1 MGEDFSAEYFSA
13 AFGTTQVMAI
23 FRGLDPAATVRACHD
38 AWDHGIAVVEIPVQT
53 PDAMPS
59 LRAGIDA
66 ARERG
71 REVGAGTVVHPDQV
85 RDVAAAGAA
94 FTVAPGTH
102 LDAIAVSNELRLP
115 HLPGVATSTDIA
127 LALAHG
133 FTWLKAFPAS
143 ELGPGWVKAQLGP
156 FPQVR
161 FVATGGMN
169 AETMPA
175 MLAAGCVAV
184 AGTSVAA
191 LAPAAAAGSQADPGS
206 NEKRVASS

>member
-1 MGEDFSAEYFSA
+1 MRDDLSADDDFSAPYFA
-13 AFGTTQVMAI
+13 GAFGGTQVMAI
-23 FRGLDPAATVRACHD
+23 FRGLDPAATVRACQE
-38 AWDHGIAVVEIPVQT
+38 AWELGIDVVEIPVQT

-59 LRAGIDA
+59 LRAAVAA
-66 ARERG
+66 AREQG
-71 REVGAGTVVHPDQV
+71 RSVGAGTVIRPQQV

-102 LDAIAVSNELRLP
+102 VEAIAVSRELRLP

-127 LALAHG
+127 IALTHG

-143 ELGPGWVKAQLGP
+143 ELGPGWIRAQLGP

-161 FVATGGMN
+161 FVATGGMTPQ
-169 AETMPA
+169 TMPA

-184 AGTSVAA
+184 AGTSVAGFGGTA
-191 LAPAAAAGSQADPGS
+191 TGSPTAGDPRG
-206 NEKRVASS
+206 

>member
-1 MGEDFSAEYFSA
+1 MGDVPADEFSADHFSA

-23 FRGLDPAATVRACHD
+23 FRGLDPSATVRACQE
-38 AWDHGIAVVEIPVQT
+38 AWDGGIDVVEIPVQT

-59 LRAGIDA
+59 LRAAIDA
-66 ARERG
+66 AREPG
-71 REVGAGTVVHPDQV
+71 RTVGAGTILRPEQV

-102 LDAIAVSNELRLP
+102 VEAIAVSRELRLP

-127 LALAHG
+127 LAISLG

-143 ELGPGWVKAQLGP
+143 ELGPGWIRAQRGP

-161 FVATGGMN
+161 FVATGGITP
-169 AETMPA
+169 ETMPA
-175 MLAAGCVAV
+175 MLEAGCVAV
-184 AGTSVAA
+184 AGTAVAA
-191 LAPAAAAGSQADPGS
+191 FARAATGSATAGG
-206 NEKRVASS
+206 